1 VVYVRDLTGIGEARG
16 LIQRK
21 NAQLALQFQVALLMS
36 RARTPIEAATY
47 LLEPACAATGWQC
60 GALWVADGN
69 HLQFT
74 SEWHT
79 RETDADAFITECRDA
94 RVQRGSGLLG
104 RVWSTLATAWVE
116 DLTQEVNDPQAG
128 AAACAGLRSAVALP
142 LLLQGRAWG
151 VIELLSTAP
160 KSRDQTLL
168 STLRSLGAQVSQT
181 IERLE
186 IFPAELSVGSGEPQ
200 AAAAMAAQEDLFRS
214 RQTALEGEL
223 DIIRRSVRGLELQIR
238 SLDQLKVG
246 REKQIALFEE
256 RLAAYTML
264 QEEGWATRSQLIDIE
279 GQLAEVQS
287 KQSEDLANIAG
298 IQAQLSEFRM
308 RGVQRE
314 NEFRREVE
322 TQIAGVQQDVST
334 LAERIVA
341 LRDTHQRLAVKSPVD
356 GVVVDVAFHT
366 IGGIIKPG
374 DRILDIV
381 PEGDAL
387 TVEAQV
393 APHYIDRVH
402 AGLEADVHF
411 DAYMARAE
419 QPVITGSVTVV
430 SADALTNARTGE
442 QYYSIRVSV
451 SPAELEKLGSLTLQP
466 GMTGTVMVKTG
477 ERSLLIYLMRPFLR
491 RFSSALSEP

>member
-1 VVYVRDLTGIGEARG
+1 MNMPNPLPETPGSDLLPNANYAGTIRFGLWVLVLGCGGFLAWAALAPLDEGVPAPGVLASESRRKHIDHLTGGIVAELLVREGSRVKMGE
-16 LIQRK
+16 
-21 NAQLALQFQVALLMS
+21 NLL
-36 RARTPIEAATY
+36 
-47 LLEPACAATGWQC
+47 LLDD
-60 GALWVADGN
+60 V
-69 HLQFT
+69 
-74 SEWHT
+74 
-79 RETDADAFITECRDA
+79 
-94 RVQRGSGLLG
+94 
-104 RVWSTLATAWVE
+104 
-116 DLTQEVNDPQAG
+116 QAG
-128 AAACAGLRSAVALP
+128 AALNAALGEWYIAAATAARLSAEKM
-142 LLLQGRAWG
+142 R
-151 VIELLSTAP
+151 
-160 KSRDQTLL
+160 
-168 STLRSLGAQVSQT
+168 LGDIT
-181 IERLE
+181 
-186 IFPAELSVGSGEPQ
+186 FPAELSVGSGEPQ